1 MIQNGLTLAWRSLLK
16 IKHSPEQLL
25 DVTMTPIVFVVL
37 FVFLF
42 GGAVAGRWQ
51 DYLQSVLPGIM
62 VQTVLFASM
71 GTGTAINTDI
81 TKGIFDR
88 FRSLPIARSA
98 PLVGHVLGDVAR
110 YLVSLAVVLAFG
122 TSLGFRIRTGPLPA
136 LAACLLLLG
145 FALAVS
151 WIPTILGLLVRT
163 PQTVQGI
170 GFFVLFP
177 LTFGS
182 NIFVRPSTLP
192 GWLQAWVSVNPV
204 THLVDATRG
213 LLRGGA
219 VAEPG
224 LLTVV
229 WMVGLVVVFAPAA
242 IAIYRRRA

>member
-1 MIQNGLTLAWRSLLK
+1 
-16 IKHSPEQLL
+16 
-25 DVTMTPIVFVVL
+25 VVL

-51 DYLQSVLPGIM
+51 DYLQSVLPGIA

-88 FRSLPIARSA
+88 FRSMPIARSA
-98 PLVGHVLGDVAR
+98 PLVGHVLGDLVR
-110 YLVSLAVVLAFG
+110 YVVSLGMILAFG
-122 TSLGFRIRTGPLPA
+122 AALGFRVRTGPLPA
-136 LAACLLLLG
+136 LAACLLLLA

-182 NIFVRPSTLP
+182 NIFVGTSTLP
-192 GWLQAWVSVNPV
+192 GWLQVWVSVNRSRIWS
-204 THLVDATRG
+204 TR
-213 LLRGGA
+213 
-219 VAEPG
+219 
-224 LLTVV
+224 
-229 WMVGLVVVFAPAA
+229 PAGCCA
-242 IAIYRRRA
+242 AARSPSRRC

>member
-16 IKHSPEQLL
+16 VKHSPEQLL
-25 DVTMTPIVFVVL
+25 DVTLTPIIFVVL

-51 DYLQSVLPGIM
+51 DYLRVVLPGIA

-98 PLVGHVLGDVAR
+98 PLVGHVLGDLVR
-110 YLVSLAVVLAFG
+110 YVVSLGVILAFG
-122 TSLGFRIRTGPLPA
+122 VALGFRMRTSPPAA
-136 LAACLLLLG
+136 LAACLLLLA
-145 FALAVS
+145 FALAIS
-151 WIPTILGLLVRT
+151 WIPTTLGLLVRT

-182 NIFVRPSTLP
+182 NIFVSADTLP
-192 GWLQAWVSVNPV
+192 GWLQAWVRVNPV

-219 VAEPG
+219 VAEPV
-224 LLTVV
+224 LLSLA
-229 WMVGLVVVFAPAA
+229 WMVGIVVVFAPVA
-242 IAIYRRRA
+242 IVIYRRRA

>member
-1 MIQNGLTLAWRSLLK
+1 MIANGMTLAWRSVLK
-16 IKHSPEQLL
+16 IRHSPEQLL
-25 DVTMTPIVFVVL
+25 DVTLTPIIFVVL

-51 DYLQSVLPGIM
+51 DYLQLVLPGIM

-71 GTGTAINTDI
+71 GAGTAINTDI

-88 FRSLPIARSA
+88 FRSLPIARSS
-98 PLVGHVLGDVAR
+98 PLVGHVLGDIVR
-110 YLVSLAVVLAFG
+110 YVVSLTVIVAFG
-122 TSLGFRIRTGPLPA
+122 MALGFRVTTGPLEA

-151 WIPTILGLLVRT
+151 WIPTLLGLLVRT

-192 GWLQAWVSVNPV
+192 GWLQGWVAVNPV
-204 THLVDATRG
+204 SHLVDACRG
-213 LLRGGA
+213 LLRGGP
-219 VAEPG
+219 VAGPV
-224 LLTVV
+224 LLTLV
-229 WMVGLVVVFAPAA
+229 WMVAIVALFAPLA
-242 IAIYRRRA
+242 IAVYRRRA

>member
-1 MIQNGLTLAWRSLLK
+1 MISAGMTLAWRSILK

-25 DVTMTPIVFVVL
+25 DVTLTPIIFVVL

-51 DYLQSVLPGIM
+51 DYLQQVLPGIM

-71 GTGTAINTDI
+71 GAGTAINADI

-88 FRSLPIARSA
+88 FRSLPIARSS
-98 PLVGHVLGDVAR
+98 PLVGHVVGDVVR
-110 YLVSLAVVLAFG
+110 YVVSLLMILAFG
-122 TSLGFRIRTGPLPA
+122 TALGFRIRTGPLPA
-136 LAACLLLLG
+136 LAACLELLA

-151 WIPTILGLLVRT
+151 WIPTTLGLLVRT

-192 GWLQAWVSVNPV
+192 GWLQGWVSVNPV
-204 THLVDATRG
+204 SHLVDATRG
-213 LLRGGA
+213 LLRGGP
-219 VAEPG
+219 VAGPV
-224 LLTVV
+224 LLTLLWTVAI
-229 WMVGLVVVFAPAA
+229 VGVFAPVA
-242 IAIYRRRA
+242 IGVYRRRA

>member
-16 IKHSPEQLL
+16 VKHSPEQLL
-25 DVTMTPIVFVVL
+25 DVTLTPIIFVVL

-51 DYLQSVLPGIM
+51 DYLQVVLPGIA

-71 GTGTAINTDI
+71 GAGTAINTDI

-98 PLVGHVLGDVAR
+98 PLVGHVLGDLVR
-110 YLVSLAVVLAFG
+110 YVVSLGVILAFG
-122 TSLGFRIRTGPLPA
+122 VALGFRMRTGPPAA
-136 LAACLLLLG
+136 LAACLLLLA
-145 FALAVS
+145 FALAIS
-151 WIPTILGLLVRT
+151 WIPTTLGLLVRT

-182 NIFVRPSTLP
+182 NIFVSASTLP
-192 GWLQAWVSVNPV
+192 GWLQAWVRVNPV

-219 VAEPG
+219 VAEPV
-224 LLTVV
+224 LLSLA
-229 WMVGLVVVFAPAA
+229 WMVGIVAVFAPVA
-242 IAIYRRRA
+242 IVIYRRRA

>member
-1 MIQNGLTLAWRSLLK
+1 MISAGMTLAWRSVLK

-25 DVTMTPIVFVVL
+25 DVTLTPIIFVVL

-51 DYLQSVLPGIM
+51 DYLQQVLPGIM

-71 GTGTAINTDI
+71 GAGTAINTDI

-88 FRSLPIARSA
+88 FRSLPIARSS
-98 PLVGHVLGDVAR
+98 PLVGHVVGDVVR
-110 YLVSLAVVLAFG
+110 YVVSLLVILAFG
-122 TSLGFRIRTGPLPA
+122 TALGFRIRTGPLPA
-136 LAACLLLLG
+136 LAACLELLA

-151 WIPTILGLLVRT
+151 WIPTTLGLLVRT

-192 GWLQAWVSVNPV
+192 GWLQGWVSVNPV
-204 THLVDATRG
+204 SHLVDATRG
-213 LLRGGA
+213 LLRGGP
-219 VAEPG
+219 VAGPV
-224 LLTVV
+224 LLTLLWTVAIV
-229 WMVGLVVVFAPAA
+229 AVFAPVA
-242 IAIYRRRA
+242 IGVYRRRA